1 MGVAA
6 VEFKHVD
13 KGNAA
18 LQRRLAALRKKCALV
33 GIPSDA
39 ERPVDD
45 ENQPLGI
52 TMADLALIHEKGS
65 DTMRIPARPFMAE
78 TRKKYGDATI
88 KFMGSLY
95 RQVVKSMAPARAL
108 KLLGQSYEGHM
119 KDIFTEAQFKPN
131 SPITINGGWMRN
143 PKSGKPFKVK
153 GKQST
158 RPLIDT
164 GRLRGSIVSKV
175 APL

>member
-1 MGVAA
+1 MAA

-13 KGNAA
+13 KGNTA

-65 DTMRIPARPFMAE
+65 AVMHIPPRPFMAE

-95 RQVVKSMAPARAL
+95 RQVVKSMDPARAL
-108 KLLGQSYEGHM
+108 KRLGLYYEGRM
-119 KDIFTEAQFKPN
+119 REIFRTGEFEGN
-131 SPITINGGWMRN
+131 RRITIDGGWMRN
-143 PKSGKPFKVK
+143 PKSGKKFKVK
-153 GKQST
+153 GKKST
-158 RPLIDT
+158 TPLIDT
-164 GRLRGSIVSKV
+164 GRLRGSIVSRV